1 MSRDSRNRFL
11 TVVLLAI
18 IILAGVIAWKGY
30 ALAEMSRSM
39 DVRAVAVASY
49 YRDLLSRE
57 TPGIAVS
64 GSGSAEERDAL
75 GALRSADLATD
86 GRTRLE
92 VLGQIVDVQKR
103 LDAFFGAIAQDDLI
117 AESDAAVRL
126 RADAARDGD
135 LKPLLDGYNVVAQS
149 WNNEQENP
157 LGGMYFRLFK
167 LRPAQLLGTDG
178 RVEFET
184 KVSL

>member
-18 IILAGVIAWKGY
+18 IILAGVVAWKGY

-39 DVRAVAVASY
+39 DVRAVSVATY
-49 YRDLLSRE
+49 YRDLLGRE
-57 TPGIAVS
+57 TPDIAVS
-64 GSGSAEERDAL
+64 GSGSAEERVTLDAL
-75 GALRSADLATD
+75 HSADLATD

-92 VLGQIVDVQKR
+92 ILERIVDTQKR
-103 LDAFFGAIAQDDLI
+103 LDAFFGAIAQDEVL
-117 AESDAAVRL
+117 ASSAAAMRL
-126 RADAARDGD
+126 RAGMSRDGD
-135 LKPLLDGYNVVAQS
+135 IKPLLDDYNVIAQR

-157 LGGMYFRLFK
+157 LGGLYFRLFK
-167 LRPAQLLGTDG
+167 LQPVQLLGTDG

-184 KVSL
+184 TVSL